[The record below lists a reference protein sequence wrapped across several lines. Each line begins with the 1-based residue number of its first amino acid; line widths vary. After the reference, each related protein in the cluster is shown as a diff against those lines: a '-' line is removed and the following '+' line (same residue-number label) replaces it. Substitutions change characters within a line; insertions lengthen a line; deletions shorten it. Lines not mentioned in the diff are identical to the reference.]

1 MLTLLKLLDE
11 QRTHPSVER
20 LVARMEALAQSAD
33 LRESL
38 RDLVVPTAILL
49 YLRWL
54 EHFEST
60 SARLGGGD
68 ISGPRV
74 SVPKT
79 LRWALVFDD
88 ASALYRGQY
97 EERWC
102 AFH

>member
-1 MLTLLKLLDE
+1 MWTFG
-11 QRTHPSVER
+11 R
-20 LVARMEALAQSAD
+20 
-33 LRESL
+33 SL

-49 YLRWL
+49 YLGWL

-60 SARLGGGD
+60 SARLAGGD

-88 ASALYRGQY
+88 ASALYRGKY
-97 EERWC
+97 EERWRQFTRPDRLKTVGT
-102 AFH
+102 AQVIISTA